1 MFGRGVLAVKS
12 MVNVQPLASFDCAFG
27 YIRMYVYVNMNKM
40 TIIFIFSL
48 CVLAIKI
55 EVRLQR
61 RKAIWLEMEDYLIR
75 WKETLTIFGGL
86 KYLGNARAIFFKLST
101 GIRSKVL
108 LPYLVTISRALHS
121 RCWLRFCHL
130 RCCVNV
136 FVFSDLPYRCKLL
149 RNFYSVLPVNSI
161 GQETK
166 KISSGIN
173 GS

>member
-86 KYLGNARAIFFKLST
+86 KYLGNARDFFYIT
-101 GIRSKVL
+101 DT
-108 LPYLVTISRALHS
+108 Y
-121 RCWLRFCHL
+121 
-130 RCCVNV
+130 
-136 FVFSDLPYRCKLL
+136 
-149 RNFYSVLPVNSI
+149 
-161 GQETK
+161 
-166 KISSGIN
+166 
-173 GS
+173 